1 MDNLNGSIVFITG
14 ASSGIGEACA
24 FAFAREGARL
34 LLCARRVD
42 RLEEMRPRLLEAGAS
57 AVHAFALDVRDRNAV
72 ESSIA
77 SLPPDWQ
84 AIEILVNNAGLSRG
98 P

>member
-42 RLEEMRPRLLEAGAS
+42 RLEEMRPRLLEGERPLYMPSRWMS
-57 AVHAFALDVRDRNAV
+57 A
-72 ESSIA
+72 IA
-77 SLPPDWQ
+77 TQSRARSPTSRPT
-84 AIEILVNNAGLSRG
+84 GRLSRSW
-98 P
+98 